1 MKKQVSNV
9 DRILHRN
16 FFHLYPAEA
25 ARQLQN
31 LAPRDIATVLGAHPV
46 RDTLRIWE
54 RLAPDVGG
62 QVLGMTERG
71 RTLDVLSLIEP
82 NRAAQLLNNL
92 GDEDRRQ
99 ELLQALPPGAAVEI
113 EQATTFPPDTAGA
126 LMDTQVVY
134 CRPGMS
140 VREAL
145 LRLRA
150 HGRRGFRLVFL
161 VDDDNRLLGM
171 VEIQDLALSTAET
184 KLNELMHAVPAHVEA
199 MTSREDIVE
208 EFEKHRVTDLPVIDF
223 DGKLLGVIR
232 YHTLVVAAKL
242 ESSADIQTMVGVS
255 KDERVLSSVGFAVR
269 KRLPWLQVNL
279 ATAFLAAAVVGVF
292 EGTIAK
298 FTALAVLLPVV
309 AGQSGNTGAQALAVT
324 MRGLALRE
332 IRARQWP
339 RVMFKEVNVGLWN
352 GIAVALTTALGVWIW
367 SQSAGLC
374 LVIGISMVLSMTAAC
389 LSGAAIPIL
398 LTSVGQ
404 DPAQSSS
411 IFLTT
416 VTDVVGFLSFLGIA
430 TLLSHLL

>member
-1 MKKQVSNV
+1 MKKKIPPV

-16 FFHLYPAEA
+16 YFQLFPAEA

-31 LAPRDIATVLGAHPV
+31 LAPGDIAVVLGAHPV
-46 RDTLRIWE
+46 RDTVRIWE
-54 RLAPDVGG
+54 RLSPDIGG

-71 RTLDVLSLIEP
+71 RILDLLALIEP
-82 NRAAQLLNNL
+82 NRAAQFLNNL
-92 GDEDRRQ
+92 GDDDQRQ
-99 ELLQALPPGAAVEI
+99 ELLGAMPPQTAVEI
-113 EQATTFPPDTAGA
+113 GQAMTFPPDTAGA
-126 LMDTQVVY
+126 LMDTQVMY
-134 CRPGMS
+134 CRPSMP

-145 LRLRA
+145 LRLRS
-150 HGRRGFRLVFL
+150 HGRRGFRLVFA
-161 VDDDNRLLGM
+161 VDDENRLLGV
-171 VEIQDLALSTAET
+171 VEIQDLALSPPET
-184 KLNELMHAVPAHVEA
+184 KLIELMYAAPAHVEA
-199 MTSREDIVE
+199 MTSREQVVE

-223 DGKLLGVIR
+223 DGRLLGVIR
-232 YHTLVVAAKL
+232 YHTLVVAAKV

-255 KDERVLSSVGFAVR
+255 KDERALSSVGFAVR
-269 KRLPWLQVNL
+269 KRLPWLQINL
-279 ATAFLAAAVVGVF
+279 VTAFMAAAVVGVF
-292 EGTIAK
+292 ESTIAK
-298 FTALAVLLPVV
+298 YTALAVLLPVV

-339 RVMFKEVNVGLWN
+339 RVVFKEVNVGLWN
-352 GIAVALTTALGVWIW
+352 GIAVALTTALGVWMW

-374 LVIGISMVLSMTAAC
+374 LVIGVSMVLSMMAAC